1 MSSKRTAEKQPGL
14 TFEESYSR
22 LTEAVGKLEAG
33 EGTLT
38 ERTALFEE
46 GVRLARECSAHLDEI
61 EKKVEILLRA
71 GSKDEERVP
80 FEEGEED

>member
-1 MSSKRTAEKQPGL
+1 MPSKRAGEKSAEP
-14 TFEESYSR
+14 TFEESYAR
-22 LTEAVGKLEAG
+22 LAEVVGKLEAG

-46 GVRLARECSAHLDEI
+46 GVRLAGLCSEHLDSI

-71 GSKDEERVP
+71 GAKDEERVP
-80 FEEGEED
+80 FEEDDED